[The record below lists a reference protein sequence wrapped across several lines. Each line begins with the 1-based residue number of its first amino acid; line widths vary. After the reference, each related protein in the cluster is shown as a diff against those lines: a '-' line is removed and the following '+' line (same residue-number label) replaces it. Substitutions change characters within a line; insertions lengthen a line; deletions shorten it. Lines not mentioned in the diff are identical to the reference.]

1 MSSADVDFLPQSNSP
16 LIPTIDEKF
25 DDSSIIDPKMDLSE
39 SVGAVPPLEN
49 VSDVGVLYTD
59 FITRAGE
66 LSDKGPT
73 ITING
78 EGDPKT
84 FIEVLN
90 TYPAFKDVIAKFNY
104 PSQEDKS
111 TVVEVGSDKPLL
123 NAFFANDLYK
133 LSMAPVIHHVT
144 LHNEGCTVQFKV
156 DLRIKSTFN
165 EKLKKDYVMTKE
177 STFVTD
183 LVKELDTFKNRV
195 FDNDI
200 FDRLIKPPETEV
212 YPIWKDP
219 NQFLYTLAG
228 RSLIASDRG
237 DIKKFYK
244 NISDV
249 ELSDADFHDRTC
261 ILNCIPI
268 PKEHGQ
274 KNPVVLSVL
283 FSEGVKGV
291 KGVEGVKGGE
301 GVEGVEGDET
311 KGPDIRATG
320 FWPWCSWLE
329 TPVMQTAYE
338 VMHRY
343 YLKTIL
349 SKIQP
354 PRTNTYGAWMAESLF
369 RTFTGI
375 SFLQKE
381 KNKGIKVALF
391 SGRRTGGAL
400 FNLLQVYL
408 WDKFDKS
415 GTPLAGGRNLGT
427 SSFWALETLRD
438 LKFQCQIQPSGT
450 HAHELSMTL
459 NVLYGEDL
467 DIPEIGFVGT
477 QILGHLLYKKL
488 SAGKTPT
495 PMLTDTVGT
504 RNFLETAVAL
514 KDNET
519 GKDALC
525 SFSSAR
531 QDSGTLEDYV
541 TIMRYY
547 TSIAG
552 CDMPILMASEIDERD
567 DDFKTAIECTYKLA
581 GVGGALGDSE
591 KIDSKLV
598 LDIEWKKPVEN
609 AFAAS
614 EAAKITRVWS
624 GKLRSG
630 KLISGYTLKTGDAIG
645 KDKNDKVT
653 FDKKADTEIVTKL
666 DGRASKFQALQIKA
680 IEVLRKS
687 NPTKEEIESFRF
699 EKMVGEKSIEEI
711 ITEKQDVLDLLL
723 ESIIKPVGIKGQKR
737 GGRRTRRRARKVTK
751 KRVRKNIRK
760 SKNKKSRRSYRR
772 KSKK

>member
-1 MSSADVDFLPQSNSP
+1 MSSADVDFPPQPNSP
-16 LIPTIDEKF
+16 LIQTIKENV
-25 DDSSIIDPKMDLSE
+25 DDSSIIDPNMNLSE
-39 SVGAVPPLEN
+39 LENGADLPPLEN
-49 VSDVGVLYTD
+49 GSDVGVLYTD
-59 FITRAGE
+59 FITRADE
-66 LSDKGPT
+66 LSAKGPT

-90 TYPAFKDVIAKFNY
+90 TYPAFKEVIAKFNY

-144 LHNEGCTVQFKV
+144 RHNEGCTVQFKV

-183 LVKELDTFKNRV
+183 LVRELDTFKDRV
-195 FDNDI
+195 FDKGI
-200 FDRLIKPPETEV
+200 FDRLINLPETGV

-219 NQFLYTLAG
+219 TQFLYTLAG
-228 RSLIASDRG
+228 RSLIASDRE

-244 NISDV
+244 NISGAD
-249 ELSDADFHDRTC
+249 LSDADFHGGTC

-268 PKEHGQ
+268 PKEPGE

-291 KGVEGVKGGE
+291 EGVEGVKGG
-301 GVEGVEGDET
+301 EGVEGDET

-343 YLKTIL
+343 YLKELLPDIT
-349 SKIQP
+349 P

-375 SFLQKE
+375 SFLQKTKE
-381 KNKGIKVALF
+381 PIKVALF

-408 WDKFDKS
+408 WDKFDKP
-415 GTPLAGGRNLGT
+415 GTPVAGGRNLGT

-438 LKFQCQIQPSGT
+438 LEFPCQIQPSGT

-459 NVLYGEDL
+459 NVLYGKDL

-488 SAGKTPT
+488 SAGETAT

-514 KDNET
+514 KDKQT
-519 GKDALC
+519 GKAALC

-541 TIMRYY
+541 TIMKYY

-567 DDFKTAIECTYKLA
+567 EDFKNAIEFTYKLA

-624 GKLRSG
+624 GKST
-630 KLISGYTLKTGDAIG
+630 SGYTLKTGDAIG

-653 FDKKADTEIVTKL
+653 FDKKADTEIVTEL
-666 DGRASKFQALQIKA
+666 NRRASIFQALQIKA

-687 NPTKEEIESFRF
+687 NPTPKEIESFRF
-699 EKMVGEKSIEEI
+699 KKTKMVGDKTIEEI
-711 ITEKQDVLDLLL
+711 ITEKQDVLDQLL
-723 ESIIKPVGIKGQKR
+723 ESITKPGGIEKGQKL
-737 GGRRTRRRARKVTK
+737 GGRRTRRKGRKVTK

-760 SKNKKSRRSYRR
+760 SKNKKSRRSYRH

>member
-1 MSSADVDFLPQSNSP
+1 MSSADVDFLPQSNSSLQP
-16 LIPTIDEKF
+16 IDEI
-25 DDSSIIDPKMDLSE
+25 DSTFSDPNMDLSE
-39 SVGAVPPLEN
+39 SVGAVQPLEN
-49 VSDVGVLYTD
+49 VSDVDVLYTD
-59 FITRAGE
+59 FITRADE
-66 LSDKGPT
+66 LSAKGPT

-90 TYPAFKDVIAKFNY
+90 TYPAFKEVIAKFNY

-144 LHNEGCTVQFKV
+144 LHNNGCTVQFKV

-165 EKLKKDYVMTKE
+165 EELKKNYVMTKE
-177 STFVTD
+177 SSFVTD
-183 LVKELDTFKNRV
+183 LVRELDTFKDRV
-195 FDNDI
+195 FDKGI
-200 FDRLIKPPETEV
+200 FDRLIEPPETGV

-228 RSLIASDRG
+228 RSLIASDRE

-244 NISDV
+244 NISDAD
-249 ELSDADFHDRTC
+249 LSDADFHDRTC

-268 PKEHGQ
+268 PKDGGE

-291 KGVEGVKGGE
+291 EGDEGVK
-301 GVEGVEGDET
+301 GVEGDET

-349 SKIQP
+349 PKIQP

-375 SFLQKE
+375 SFLQNTKE
-381 KNKGIKVALF
+381 PIKVALF

-408 WDKFDKS
+408 WDKFDKP

-438 LKFQCQIQPSGT
+438 LKFSCQIQPSGT

-488 SAGKTPT
+488 SAGQTPT

-519 GKDALC
+519 KKAALC

-541 TIMRYY
+541 TIMKYY
-547 TSIAG
+547 TSIAE

-567 DDFKTAIECTYKLA
+567 EDFKNAIGFTYKLA

-598 LDIEWKKPVEN
+598 LDIEWTKPVEN

-624 GKLRSG
+624 GKRWDG
-630 KLISGYTLKTGDAIG
+630 KSISDYTLKTGDAIG

-666 DGRASKFQALQIKA
+666 NRRASKFQALQLKA
-680 IEVLRKS
+680 IEVLQKS
-687 NPTKEEIESFRF
+687 NPTPKEIESFRF
-699 EKMVGEKSIEEI
+699 EKKVGDKTIEEI
-711 ITEKQDVLDLLL
+711 ITEKQHVLNRLL
-723 ESIIKPVGIKGQKR
+723 ESIIKPVGIERGQKL
-737 GGRRTRRRARKVTK
+737 GGRRTRRKGRKVTK